1 MENITIYL
9 SNIYNK
15 DIANK
20 MENQQTPKK
29 IHGTVKII
37 AKKAGASKEYVGR
50 VLAGKVKQDGQK
62 AVKILEIAR
71 EVENA
76 LS

>member
-1 MENITIYL
+1 MKE
-9 SNIYNK
+9 K
-15 DIANK
+15 
-20 MENQQTPKK
+20 QQSPQK
-29 IHGTVKII
+29 IHGTIQII

-50 VLAGKVKQDGQK
+50 VLSGKVKQDGQK
-62 AVKILEIAR
+62 AVRILEIAR